1 MMSSWL
7 CAIAAVAL
15 PALAAACETDAD
27 CAGSLCLWDSAAGT
41 GACASG
47 ATPQP
52 APAPAPES
60 VAAFSWFEEL
70 SVEERATIALGMAAA
85 ALVLGLVSVLWL
97 ACSRCGGGP
106 KGRSDDYEPAG
117 TDDSAALSPEA
128 SDVERHMNG
137 AASSSPAALSL
148 SPSPVDSPARDDLEV
163 SGRTPTP
170 ARFAEVSQQLRS
182 ALIAEEMWKRR
193 AAAAEEGQPMG
204 SPRATQLAEE
214 SLSDRLSQIPET
226 GDSAAQ
232 LAEITMQLVTA
243 ELDAEKYR
251 QRFEAAEARAESA

>member
-1 MMSSWL
+1 MLASCAVPKLYTLHRYQTVPDTQWL
-7 CAIAAVAL
+7 PPAIADHF
-15 PALAAACETDAD
+15 PHKRQ
-27 CAGSLCLWDSAAGT
+27 DSHT
-41 GACASG
+41 H
-47 ATPQP
+47 
-52 APAPAPES
+52 
-60 VAAFSWFEEL
+60 WFY
-70 SVEERATIALGMAAA
+70 VRN
-85 ALVLGLVSVLWL
+85 
-97 ACSRCGGGP
+97 GGP
-106 KGRSDDYEPAG
+106 SAG
-117 TDDSAALSPEA
+117 A
-128 SDVERHMNG
+128 
-137 AASSSPAALSL
+137 
-148 SPSPVDSPARDDLEV
+148 
-163 SGRTPTP
+163 TP

-251 QRFEAAEARAESA
+251 QRFEAAESA

>member
-1 MMSSWL
+1 MMGGWL
-7 CAIAAVAL
+7 CAIAAAAL

-41 GACASG
+41 GACSGASSSG

-52 APAPAPES
+52 APAPES
-60 VAAFSWFEEL
+60 IAAVAWFEEL

-97 ACSRCGGGP
+97 ACSRCGGGGP

-243 ELDAEKYR
+243 ELDAEKHR
-251 QRFEAAEARAESA
+251 QRFEAAESA